1 MMTQLSR
8 AEQDYLKAVYRLSS
22 RHGRA
27 STSQL
32 AEWLAVNPASVT
44 GMLQK
49 MAQASPPLVNY
60 EKHKGAILT
69 QDGADAALS
78 MVRQHRLL
86 ELFLVEKLGYT
97 WDEVHDE
104 AERLEHAVSREFRE
118 RIAAILGD
126 PCRDPHGD
134 PIPDTN
140 LNLQPTTEFPLLQ
153 LQPGQKA
160 VIRRVRDEDADLLRY
175 LAQLGLRPSAKVTAV
190 AHNKLDH
197 TLTLQVAGQDDAI
210 VVGLRA
216 AEELFVDL
224 DPDR

>member
-1 MMTQLSR
+1 MTQLSR
-8 AEQDYLKAVYRLSS
+8 AEQDYLKAVFRLSN
-22 RHGRA
+22 RYGRA

-32 AEWLAVNPASVT
+32 AEWLAVKPASVT

-49 MAQASPPLVNY
+49 MAQTSPPLVSY
-60 EKHKGAILT
+60 EKHQGAILT
-69 QDGADAALS
+69 TDGEEAALS

-104 AERLEHAVSREFRE
+104 AERLEHAVSGEFRE

-126 PCRDPHGD
+126 PSRDPHGD

-140 LNLQPTTEFPLLQ
+140 LKLKPRTEFPLTQ
-153 LQPGQKA
+153 LQTSQTA
-160 VIRRVRDEDADLLRY
+160 VIRRVRDEDADLLRE
-175 LAQLGLRPSAKVTAV
+175 LTHLGLTPSARVRAISC
-190 AHNKLDH
+190 NNLDQ
-197 TLTLQVAGQDDAI
+197 TLTLLVTELDETI
-210 VVGLRA
+210 VIGFRA

-224 DPDR
+224 DPDA